1 MATTLRGVP
10 TPDTEATPE
19 LPMGRRI
26 ELLGRGESFVREVE
40 GPEGAPTIILLHG
53 WIASAGLNWF
63 RVFEPLSEHFHVVAP
78 DMRGHGRGIR
88 NRRRFT
94 LNDCA
99 DDVAAL
105 CDQLGIESAI
115 LCGYSMGGPVSLLTW
130 KRHPHLVDGLVLAA
144 TSYNVV
150 PGIRDQLIFVGLMA
164 AMAGSTRMGQTLT
177 HLPIRAMRRFQA
189 QPEGR
194 MRPDSFQRWAAA
206 EAARHDIRLLI
217 EAGQALGTFNAKKWV
232 KDIDVP
238 STVLITTKDRGIR
251 PSAQFHLAVEIPDA
265 EIEMFDEGHVAPML
279 TTFAQ
284 PVVDACL
291 GVAARVYPERPVAHT
306 FDVG

>member
-1 MATTLRGVP
+1 MTTTLRGVP
-10 TPDTEATPE
+10 TPDTEVTPE

-26 ELLGRGESFVREVE
+26 ELLGRGESFVREIP
-40 GPEGAPTIILLHG
+40 GPEGAPTVILLHG
-53 WIASAGLNWF
+53 WIASGGLNWF
-63 RVFEPLSEHFHVVAP
+63 RVFEPLSKHFHVVAP
-78 DMRGHGRGIR
+78 DMRGHGRGLR
-88 NRRRFT
+88 DRHRFT

-115 LCGYSMGGPVSLLTW
+115 LCGYSMGGPVALLTW
-130 KRHPHLVDGLVLAA
+130 KRHRHLVDGMMLMA

-164 AMAGSTRMGQTLT
+164 ALAGSTRVGQKLT
-177 HLPIRAMRRFQA
+177 HLPFRTLQRLQA
-189 QPEGR
+189 PSEGPI
-194 MRPDSFQRWAAA
+194 RPDSFRRWAAA

-232 KDIDVP
+232 GQVDVP
-238 STVLITTKDRGIR
+238 TTVLITTRDRGIH
-251 PSAQFHLAVEIPDA
+251 PTAQFHLAVEIPDA
-265 EIEMFDEGHVAPML
+265 QIEMIDEGHSAPAL
-279 TTFAQ
+279 STFAQ

-291 GVAARVYPERPVAHT
+291 GVAARIDT
-306 FDVG
+306 